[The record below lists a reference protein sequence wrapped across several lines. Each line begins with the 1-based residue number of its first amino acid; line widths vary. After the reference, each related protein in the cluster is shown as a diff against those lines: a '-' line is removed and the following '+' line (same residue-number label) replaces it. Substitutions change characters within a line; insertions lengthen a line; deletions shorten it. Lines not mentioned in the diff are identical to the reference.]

1 MLHDCY
7 LEAGYATEEITV
19 DLRGEQNDY
28 SLNFVDSGRRP
39 QNFIPEVELTSVEY
53 YPRPRELIHRGK
65 MRQVLN
71 QLRHQCVLQVWSQG
85 TYAFPRIFWHKV
97 WCYPWGSSMGGKC
110 SSRSWYHTR
119 SYIEYYFLKRLWIW
133 KLRFFSTLNYYII
146 YLQIE
151 YCIFS
156 FYFWEDYLFS
166 WSCIAILIWL
176 NRS

>member
-1 MLHDCY
+1 
-7 LEAGYATEEITV
+7 
-19 DLRGEQNDY
+19 
-28 SLNFVDSGRRP
+28 
-39 QNFIPEVELTSVEY
+39 
-53 YPRPRELIHRGK
+53 
-65 MRQVLN
+65 
-71 QLRHQCVLQVWSQG
+71 
-85 TYAFPRIFWHKV
+85 
-97 WCYPWGSSMGGKC
+97 MGGKC

-119 SYIEYYFLKRLWIW
+119 SCIKYYFLKRLWIW

-156 FYFWEDYLFS
+156 FYLGEDYLFS